1 MRKASWLSSGSVRS
15 SGRQRLTKI
24 YTVLCALVI
33 AGCAPDASASD
44 RIGLV
49 CTGEVQLPNGVEGSF
64 AEEHYIV
71 DPDKGQLVHR
81 DPFSGEAITTYNLT
95 VEPRQYRGERQE
107 DGRTN
112 GGLNVHHY
120 ETVHISRETG
130 SITSSSL
137 STTTFPNGP
146 STTEIRFE
154 GHCTSEDPDEL
165 DSLKF

>member
-1 MRKASWLSSGSVRS
+1 M
-15 SGRQRLTKI
+15 TKML
-24 YTVLCALVI
+24 TVLCAFLIV
-33 AGCAPDASASD
+33 GCAPNASASD

-49 CTGEVQLPNGVEGSF
+49 CTGEVQLANGAEGSF

-71 DPDKGQLVHR
+71 DPDKGQLIHR
-81 DPFSGEAITTYNLT
+81 DAYSGEAITTYSLT

-154 GHCTSEDPDEL
+154 GHCTSENPDEL

>member
-1 MRKASWLSSGSVRS
+1 MMKSH
-15 SGRQRLTKI
+15 TI
-24 YTVLCALVI
+24 LCAIVM
-33 AGCAPDASASD
+33 ASCAPSASASD

-49 CTGEVQLPNGVEGSF
+49 CAGEIKLANGAEGSF
-64 AEEHYIV
+64 SEEHYIV
-71 DPDKGQLVHR
+71 DSDKKHLVLR

-107 DGRTN
+107 DGLTN

-130 SITSSSL
+130 SIISSSL
-137 STTTFPNGP
+137 STTTFPDGP
-146 STTEIRFE
+146 STTEIKFE
-154 GHCTSEDPDEL
+154 GYCTSENPDER